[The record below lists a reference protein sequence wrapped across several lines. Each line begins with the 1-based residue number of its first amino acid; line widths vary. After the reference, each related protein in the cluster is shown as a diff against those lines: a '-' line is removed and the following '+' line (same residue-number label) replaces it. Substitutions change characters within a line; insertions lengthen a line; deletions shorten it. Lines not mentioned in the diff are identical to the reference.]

1 MIGFVF
7 PVSRIMGFEMTEV
20 VVVCFDLKL
29 CQLLDRPDR
38 FISTFGA
45 LVIGFFLLRF
55 DLDRIV
61 ACGFVVELLVRI
73 CSSRIVAIAY
83 KYYCKINKYVY
94 AKLLIS
100 NLIC

>member
-1 MIGFVF
+1 MPMIGFVF
-7 PVSRIMGFEMTEV
+7 SVSMIIGFVVMEV
-20 VVVCFDLKL
+20 LVVCFETLKF

-83 KYYCKINKYVY
+83 K
-94 AKLLIS
+94 
-100 NLIC
+100 